1 MIHWECLKRNVC
13 SRECLEPTCLCISS
27 CSNFSCYILRFSSA
41 LAKYLCPAKCK
52 RGVHLRA
59 VSGSTRASYF
69 IFPQNKIQKCHMKPE
84 YQALSPDLSMSIL
97 ISSDSLL
104 RNPRSVGTKRMRC
117 FPALICLLASLEA
130 GFAAVWEAAFLRQR

>member
-1 MIHWECLKRNVC
+1 MEHSLVLKNANDPLGVPEKKCL
-13 SRECLEPTCLCISS
+13 LEGVSGTNLPLYFIMQQFFMLHFKILISTCKMLVS
-27 CSNFSCYILRFSSA
+27 C
-41 LAKYLCPAKCK
+41 KMQK
-52 RGVHLRA
+52 GVHLRA
-59 VSGSTRASYF
+59 VSGGTRASYF

-117 FPALICLLASLEA
+117 FPALIACLLL
-130 GFAAVWEAAFLRQR
+130 